1 MEGTMFYKDRIKNLV
16 AAYPKLA
23 AVWIKTEDER
33 LPLKQVWLNES
44 QIFTQ
49 PEQAEVFTME
59 SETVEQSEDHLA
71 FAA

>member
-1 MEGTMFYKDRIKNLV
+1 MFYKDRIKNIV

-23 AVWIKTEDER
+23 AVWIKTEGER

-44 QIFTQ
+44 RIFAQ
-49 PEQAEVFTME
+49 PEYAEVSRME

-71 FAA
+71 FQPRSRG

>member
-1 MEGTMFYKDRIKNLV
+1 MFYKDRIKNL
-16 AAYPKLA
+16 AAVYPKLA

-33 LPLKQVWLNES
+33 LPLKRVWLNES
-44 QIFTQ
+44 QIFAQ
-49 PEQAEVFTME
+49 PEHAEVSTQE

>member
-1 MEGTMFYKDRIKNLV
+1 MFYKDRIKNLV
-16 AAYPKLA
+16 AACPKLA

-33 LPLKQVWLNES
+33 LPLKRVWLNES
-44 QIFTQ
+44 QLFA
-49 PEQAEVFTME
+49 QAERTENFTME